1 MPKICIADIAVD
13 TKTNYPA
20 PFKKI
25 VEGRERQRLGN
36 AGGLTQFGVNL
47 TRLRPGA
54 ASSMR
59 HWHQNEDELIYIID
73 GEVVLIENEG
83 EIVLRPGDVATF
95 KAGVDNGHCLV
106 NRSGRDVIVLEVGT
120 RSAQERVV
128 YPDVDYVLERDGAK
142 ASYQPRSGETKS

>member
-1 MPKICIADIAVD
+1 MPKINIPEIPID

-20 PFKKI
+20 PFNKI

-59 HWHQNEDELIYIID
+59 HWHQHEDEFVYIID

-83 EIVLRPGDVATF
+83 EVVLRPGDVAAF
-95 KAGVDNGHCLV
+95 KADVDNGHCLV
-106 NRSGRDVIVLEVGT
+106 NRSGRDVILLEVGT
-120 RSAQERVV
+120 RSVQERVV

-142 ASYQPRSGETKS
+142 SSYRPRSGETK